1 MSTFQN
7 IIITLQKFWTDQGC
21 LLQQS
26 SDTETGAGTFN
37 AESLLRCIGP
47 EPYKVC
53 HVEISRRPTDG
64 RYGLNPNRL
73 QQFHQFQVIL
83 KPSPSDIQKLYLKSL
98 EAIGLDLKK
107 HDIRF
112 VHDDWESP
120 TLGAWGLGWEVW
132 CDGMEVTQF
141 TYFQCV
147 SGLEAKPVTVEL
159 AYGIERLAMFLQKKT
174 NIFDILFND
183 KLTYGEVFLQNEVEW
198 SHYNF
203 EESTIGVWKT
213 AFEDAEKE
221 SKRLCEQGLSI
232 PAYNFALKASHA
244 FNMLDARG
252 AISTTARVDL
262 IHRIKSLACEAAKA
276 YLTKRESLGFPLLKE
291 TPQEAKTPSSEI
303 LLETQSKKTTND
315 FLFEIGSE
323 ELPAAFVANAL
334 ETLEKMM
341 RDFLRE
347 KGLNFESLKAYGTPR
362 RLAILI
368 KKLDSS
374 TKEEIIEKRG
384 PLISIAFDAQGSL
397 TTQGKGFLDSIKH
410 SEVSLKEIEEN
421 EVKDLAIK
429 ETKHLVAF
437 ITKPKEATS
446 LLLQTFLPY
455 LITHL
460 PFPKSMRWADFDV
473 SYARPIRWIVALFG
487 KHVIPFKVAD
497 INSSNISYG
506 HSQLKPKP
514 FKIRRPKSYARKLK
528 WRYVIASHEERRK
541 FIEKQIEKF
550 EKRFNCKALSK
561 DRILDEVLYLSEYP
575 TIASYTFDEKF
586 LTLPSELL
594 SSEMIHH
601 QKYFPLYDG
610 NKKMTNKFLVAID
623 TNPNETILKNNQS
636 VLRARLSDGLFLYEQ
651 DLKKPLDFYQN
662 SLKEIVFHK
671 ELGSVYDKSERI
683 KKLSSLIANMLEKE
697 SPDRAAS
704 LCKAD
709 LATSVVY
716 EFPELQGVMGK
727 YYALHQKESERVA
740 VAIEEHWLPLTE
752 GGPIPSTDDGAILS
766 IADKLDNLISY
777 TSIGLKATSSKDPYG
792 LRRSAI
798 GIIRILIENRWSLD
812 LSKLAIAPEILDFIV
827 GRLKGILEERGF
839 AKEEVLATISISQ
852 KDPYDIFLRT
862 EALHRFRKS
871 GSAFDSLYGIYK
883 RAKGQIGKESI
894 KNLDRALLQESFE
907 KTLSH
912 ELDDVESLLRQ
923 TLSQKDYYKSF
934 EALTQLN
941 APLSHF
947 FDNVRVMSENP
958 ALRDNRIAL
967 LQKLFS
973 QTNKLVDFSYL
984 Q

>member
-7 IIITLQKFWTDQGC
+7 IITTLQNFWIEQGC

-159 AYGIERLAMFLQKKT
+159 AYGIERIAMFLQKKT
-174 NIFDILFND
+174 NIFDILFNNE
-183 KLTYGEVFLQNEVEW
+183 LTYGEVFLQNEVEW
-198 SHYNF
+198 SQYNF
-203 EESTIGVWKT
+203 EESTIGLWKT
-213 AFEDAEKE
+213 AFDDAERE
-221 SKRLCEQGLSI
+221 SKRLVELGLSI

-276 YLTKRESLGFPLLKE
+276 YLAKRESLGFPLLKHAHTITQTA
-291 TPQEAKTPSSEI
+291 TPNAIQEVFP
-303 LLETQSKKTTND
+303 KKKAYD

-323 ELPAAFVANAL
+323 ELPAAFVSDAL
-334 ETLEKMM
+334 ASLEKMT
-341 RDFLRE
+341 RDFLSE
-347 KGLNFESLKAYGTPR
+347 KGLTFESLKAYGTPR
-362 RLAILI
+362 RLAIFI
-368 KKLDSS
+368 KKLDSA
-374 TKEEIIEKRG
+374 TKEEVIEKRG
-384 PLISIAFDAQGSL
+384 PLISIAFDASGNL

-410 SEVSLKEIEEN
+410 AEVTLKDIEEN
-421 EVKDLAIK
+421 RVSDLAIK
-429 ETKHLVAF
+429 ESKHLFAL
-437 ITKPKEATS
+437 IKKPAETTS
-446 LLLQTFLPY
+446 SLLQTFLPY

-460 PFPKSMRWADFDV
+460 PFPKSMRWANFDI
-473 SYARPIRWIVALFG
+473 SYARPIRWVVALFG
-487 KHVIPFKVAD
+487 KNVIPFTVAD
-497 INSSNISYG
+497 ISSSNISYG
-506 HSQLKPKP
+506 HSQLKPKA
-514 FKIRRPKSYARKLK
+514 FKISRPKSYLRKLK
-528 WRYVIASHEERRK
+528 WRYVIASQEERKK

-550 EKRFNCKALSK
+550 EKRFSCRALSK
-561 DRILDEVLYLSEYP
+561 ERILDEVLYLSEYP

-586 LTLPSELL
+586 LSLPSELL

-601 QKYFPLYDG
+601 QKYFPLYDA
-610 NKKMTNKFLVAID
+610 NKKMLNKFLVAID
-623 TNPNETILKNNQS
+623 TTPNETILKNNQS
-636 VLRARLSDGLFLYEQ
+636 VLRARLSDGLFLFEQ
-651 DLKKPLDFYQN
+651 DQKKPLDFYQN
-662 SLKEIVFHK
+662 ALKEIVFHK
-671 ELGSVYDKSERI
+671 ELGSVYDKSIRI
-683 KKLSSLIANMLEKE
+683 KKLSSLIANILGKE
-697 SPDRAAS
+697 SPERAAE

-716 EFPELQGVMGK
+716 EFPELQGIMGK

-777 TSIGLKATSSKDPYG
+777 TNIGLKASSSKDPYG

-812 LSKLAIAPEILDFIV
+812 LTKLGIAPEILDFIA
-827 GRLKGILEERGF
+827 GRLKGILEDYGF
-839 AKEEVLATISISQ
+839 AKEEVLATISLSQ
-852 KDPYDIFLRT
+852 SDPYDIFLRT
-862 EALHRFRKS
+862 EALHKFRKS
-871 GSAFDSLYGIYK
+871 GTAFDGLYAIYK

-894 KNLDRALLQESFE
+894 KNLDRALLQETFE

-912 ELDDVESLLRQ
+912 ELDDVESILHQ
-923 TLSQKDYYKSF
+923 TLSQKEYYKSF
-934 EALTQLN
+934 EALTKLN
-941 APLSHF
+941 APLAGF

>member
-1 MSTFQN
+1 
-7 IIITLQKFWTDQGC
+7 
-21 LLQQS
+21 
-26 SDTETGAGTFN
+26 
-37 AESLLRCIGP
+37 
-47 EPYKVC
+47 
-53 HVEISRRPTDG
+53 
-64 RYGLNPNRL
+64 
-73 QQFHQFQVIL
+73 
-83 KPSPSDIQKLYLKSL
+83 
-98 EAIGLDLKK
+98 
-107 HDIRF
+107 
-112 VHDDWESP
+112 
-120 TLGAWGLGWEVW
+120 
-132 CDGMEVTQF
+132 
-141 TYFQCV
+141 
-147 SGLEAKPVTVEL
+147 
-159 AYGIERLAMFLQKKT
+159 
-174 NIFDILFND
+174 
-183 KLTYGEVFLQNEVEW
+183 
-198 SHYNF
+198 
-203 EESTIGVWKT
+203 
-213 AFEDAEKE
+213 
-221 SKRLCEQGLSI
+221 
-232 PAYNFALKASHA
+232 
-244 FNMLDARG
+244 
-252 AISTTARVDL
+252 
-262 IHRIKSLACEAAKA
+262 
-276 YLTKRESLGFPLLKE
+276 
-291 TPQEAKTPSSEI
+291 
-303 LLETQSKKTTND
+303 
-315 FLFEIGSE
+315 
-323 ELPAAFVANAL
+323 
-334 ETLEKMM
+334 
-341 RDFLRE
+341 
-347 KGLNFESLKAYGTPR
+347 
-362 RLAILI
+362 
-368 KKLDSS
+368 
-374 TKEEIIEKRG
+374 
-384 PLISIAFDAQGSL
+384 
-397 TTQGKGFLDSIKH
+397 
-410 SEVSLKEIEEN
+410 
-421 EVKDLAIK
+421 
-429 ETKHLVAF
+429 
-437 ITKPKEATS
+437 
-446 LLLQTFLPY
+446 
-455 LITHL
+455 
-460 PFPKSMRWADFDV
+460 
-473 SYARPIRWIVALFG
+473 
-487 KHVIPFKVAD
+487 
-497 INSSNISYG
+497 
-506 HSQLKPKP
+506 
-514 FKIRRPKSYARKLK
+514 
-528 WRYVIASHEERRK
+528 
-541 FIEKQIEKF
+541 
-550 EKRFNCKALSK
+550 
-561 DRILDEVLYLSEYP
+561 
-575 TIASYTFDEKF
+575 
-586 LTLPSELL
+586 
-594 SSEMIHH
+594 
-601 QKYFPLYDG
+601 
-610 NKKMTNKFLVAID
+610 MTNKFLVAID

-697 SPDRAAS
+697 SPERAAS

-812 LSKLAIAPEILDFIV
+812 LSKLAIAPEILDFIA